1 MKNFALHD
9 FKINK
14 LNIALAIALAAS
26 IAGCGGGGG
35 GATPASSLTG
45 GGFAGNNPL
54 VGVPVKVQCANGVT
68 GTGTVGPTVAGVV
81 KPGELAVTMPSN
93 CTAPARVTV
102 NGAGSMCPIG
112 KDCSAPGSP
121 NLVAYDPSVNIPL
134 GAVFTALPSATNL
147 WNITPLSTLVA
158 SNPLLANLS
167 SATFAADFLTVT
179 NSVAASLNVP
189 ASALSAD
196 YTNPQT
202 ASASTLVADTV
213 TLAAATAA
221 GGGVVTTPSQNAL
234 TLLANAAGAGT
245 PSSLANAASV
255 ATALNTTVVTGVPVI
270 NVTASPSLATIDA
283 DAAAVKTIITAAVA
297 IAPPTPGNSAAFL
310 TAIPANIT
318 AAQTPGSAANI
329 AATAAIGA
337 AGVTNLPLQ
346 VTDHGNIATAN
357 AALVSATAQV
367 VAVYN
372 APAVSGVPAT
382 PTQAQLAT
390 LNTAATTPL
399 PANTASTNA
408 TLVLVPIQALA
419 ADVTAVNLGGQT
431 LQLADAAVAD
441 AAKQVLLIQNLGTAA
456 QASQALIDQKAV
468 IAGAAVLHLA
478 ADLAAA
484 QVVGVTAAQAA
495 VAATDAALQV
505 ATITANGTQNQVTTA
520 NANLTTIQGVVAQF
534 VTTAMNAIANDL
546 TTVTTAGVQPAAAT
560 AAVTDAVTQQAI
572 VNTYGTAAQKT
583 TAQNQV
589 TQIQAAAANV
599 VATLVNNAVN
609 ALAAD
614 MTTVNAAGVTPAAAL
629 AAAADAATQAATI
642 NSFGSAA
649 QKAQAQTD
657 LTTIQNKATQVQ
669 TTVLGAALAALQT
682 ALSTANNANSTL
694 AALQGAA
701 TSAATQVSV
710 ITVANGATAAQVT
723 QAGNDLTTINNA
735 VTAKQQALTT
745 ALNNA
750 IADMVTQ
757 LANATK
763 VGATLA
769 AVQAAATAAT
779 ADVAAIIANGGTAA
793 QVQAAQNDLATI
805 NAALLALTPSISFAA
820 TNINSLDIKYI
831 GVNDP
836 VNLGAAYTGAPVAF
850 GPYLVT
856 GVPTATAFTIP
867 AGVLKTVTTVKVNA
881 LAAAAT
887 GTVVNGD
894 SITVLVDMA
903 SYALNTLAGPLAYN
917 TVYSPK
923 VSVGAATVTFGNA
936 AGGGIL
942 TCADPLTPPPA
953 GNVSCK

>member
-1 MKNFALHD
+1 MKNLALHD

-14 LNIALAIALAAS
+14 LNIALAIALAGS

-81 KPGELAVTMPSN
+81 KPGELAVTIPSN

-441 AAKQVLLIQNLGTAA
+441 AAKQVILIQNLGTAA

-546 TTVTTAGVQPAAAT
+546 NTVNTQGVQPAAAT
-560 AAVTDAVTQQAI
+560 AAVTDASTQLAI
-572 VNTYGTAAQKT
+572 VNAYGTATQKT
-583 TAQNQV
+583 TAQGQV
-589 TQIQAAAANV
+589 TQIQAAAQNV
-599 VATLVNNAVN
+599 ITTLVNNAVTAIAN
-609 ALAAD
+609 DL
-614 MTTVNAAGVTPAAAL
+614 TIVNTAGVTPAAAL
-629 AAAADAATQAATI
+629 AAAADAATQTATVVA
-642 NSFGSAA
+642 FGTAA
-649 QKAQAQTD
+649 QVTKAQND
-657 LTTIQNKATQVQ
+657 LTTIQNKAIQIQ
-669 TTVLGAALAALQT
+669 TTVLGAALAALAADLTNAT
-682 ALSTANNANSTL
+682 AAGATPADVQAAATDAAIQVPIIVANGTVAQGNQATTDLGTINTANNAMK
-694 AALQGAA
+694 A
-701 TSAATQVSV
+701 
-710 ITVANGATAAQVT
+710 
-723 QAGNDLTTINNA
+723 A
-735 VTAKQQALTT
+735 VTKLTT
-745 ALNNA
+745 ALNA
-750 IADMVTQ
+750 LAADLAVVTTN
-757 LANATK
+757 LANATP
-763 VGATLA
+763 ATAANALA
-769 AVQAAATAAT
+769 DALIQNPIIQASIAATAAQKNT
-779 ADVAAIIANGGTAA
+779 ANAN
-793 QVQAAQNDLATI
+793 LATI
-805 NAALLALTPSISFAA
+805 QQVVPTITLTC
-820 TNINSLDIKYI
+820 K
-831 GVNDP
+831 
-836 VNLGAAYTGAPVAF
+836 VAF
-850 GPYLVT
+850 GTAIAYVT
-856 GVPTATAFTIP
+856 GVTTSCTGGNAVGNLNDDSGAVVAAGVTQWTQALP
-867 AGVLKTVTTVKVNA
+867 AGAYSVAFNVLPQCTGLGA
-881 LAAAAT
+881 PPAT
-887 GTVVNGD
+887 GAT
-894 SITVLVDMA
+894 
-903 SYALNTLAGPLAYN
+903 TLTA
-917 TVYSPK
+917 V
-923 VSVGAATVTFGNA
+923 
-936 AGGGIL
+936 
-942 TCADPLTPPPA
+942 
-953 GNVSCK
+953 CKY